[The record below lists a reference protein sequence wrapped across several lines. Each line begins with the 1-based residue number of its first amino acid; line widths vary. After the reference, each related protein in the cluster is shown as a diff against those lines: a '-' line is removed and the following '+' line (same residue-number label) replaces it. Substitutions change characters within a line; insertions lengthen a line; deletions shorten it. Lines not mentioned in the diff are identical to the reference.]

1 MADNYLER
9 KMEELRSGRL
19 SQGLS
24 QRASAPRRNGM
35 LQVPFPPKRVLVV
48 GASECMGAVLCRKF
62 HGVGCKVALFDADRE
77 TGERLAHD
85 AGIRFY
91 PVDIDDEKDME
102 MAFGNLMAAWR
113 DIDIIIS
120 AAEKVPLRLIANLW
134 AAHRRKFPIPTEYGG
149 RLITISSS
157 SKENELL
164 SETLYGFGITVNNI
178 NINGSSTLDK
188 IIEENG
194 KTSLDELQA
203 TAARLCLFL
212 SLPSNRLINGTD
224 ITLPHRH
231 Y

>member
-24 QRASAPRRNGM
+24 QRATTPRRGGM

-48 GASECMGAVLCRKF
+48 GASCGVGAVICRKYQSA
-62 HGVGCKVALFDADRE
+62 GCKVAMFDADRE
-77 TGERLAHD
+77 AGERLAHD
-85 AGIRFY
+85 AGIRFH
-91 PVDIDDEKDME
+91 PVDLDDEKDVE

-120 AAEKVPLRLIANLW
+120 ATENAPLRLIAKLW

-149 RLITISSS
+149 RLITITQSSG
-157 SKENELL
+157 ENELL
-164 SETLYGFGITVNNI
+164 STTLSAFGITVNNI
-178 NINGSSTLDK
+178 NINGFTTLDK
-188 IIEENG
+188 IKEENG

-203 TAARLCLFL
+203 TSARLCLFL
-212 SLPSNRLINGTD
+212 SLPSNRLINGTN
-224 ITLPHRH
+224 ISLNT
-231 Y
+231 